1 MSRLD
6 TALPGLIL
14 LPGAKAD
21 LRQIFLQIGEGSEAR
36 AEKFAESAY
45 NTLEQLIEFPNIGS
59 PKFFSNPQLH
69 GIRQWPVQNF
79 KNYLIIYRPFAS
91 DNGLEVL
98 CVLHGARDIATHLES
113 TLDEN

>member
-21 LRQIFLQIGEGSEAR
+21 LRQIFLQIGETSEAR
-36 AEKFAESAY
+36 AERFAESAGK
-45 NTLEQLIEFPNIGS
+45 TLEQLIEFPHLGS
-59 PKFFSNPQLH
+59 PQFFSHPQLH

-79 KNYLIIYRPFAS
+79 RNYLIIYRPFAS

-98 CVLHGARDIATHLES
+98 RILHGARDTKTHLES
-113 TLDEN
+113 ALDED